1 MVVSNSVPLQLV
13 LSSDEPVFGG
23 YNNVSKD
30 YDVTY
35 DTDQGNYDERPHSF
49 LVYSTCRT
57 VAVYAPANCCD
68 ARADSHPLGIPGLG
82 VIGKGPNFAT

>member
-1 MVVSNSVPLQLV
+1 MV

-30 YDVTY
+30 YDVAYDVQEGTY
-35 DTDQGNYDERPHSF
+35 DGRPNSF

-57 VAVYAPANCCD
+57 VAVYAPAEYCD
-68 ARADSHPLGIPGLG
+68 PRADSHPMGIPGLG
-82 VIGKGPNFAT
+82 VLGKGPNFAT